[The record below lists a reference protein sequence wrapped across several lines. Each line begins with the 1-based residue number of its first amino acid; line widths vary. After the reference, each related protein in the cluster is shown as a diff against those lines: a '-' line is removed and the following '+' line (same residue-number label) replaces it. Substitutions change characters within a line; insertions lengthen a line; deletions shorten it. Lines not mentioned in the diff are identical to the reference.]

1 MKRLLLLTCV
11 LTAFLQADAQNF
23 NVGVTFQYYILKQVS
38 VDAST
43 IFPRGSYNYY
53 RVFDNN
59 WKFFSGGQSIVIGL
73 VAQLDYK
80 RFYGTFEPSF
90 ELNTYDYRV
99 SYPLTNNSDDIVS
112 FRTTYMQYDFPL
124 YAGYQ
129 FSTSNVLRFSLF
141 AGAEVVIPLTVNASF
156 GESAHGLNPY
166 DRYGLYDMRDV
177 IYNLNP
183 VYFNGLAGVAV
194 HFASLF
200 RVELR
205 YKQRLDTPGE
215 VYRASFHSVGLGLT
229 YYLPLRLLKQ
239 KVYYEN

>member
-1 MKRLLLLTCV
+1 MKRFVLITCI
-11 LTAFLQADAQNF
+11 LFASLCTEAQNF

-43 IFPRGSYNYY
+43 IFPAGSYNYY

-59 WKFFSGGQSIVIGL
+59 WKFFSGGQSIIIGL

-99 SYPLTNNSDDIVS
+99 SYPLTNTTEDIVS

-124 YAGYQ
+124 YVGYQ
-129 FSTSNVLRFSLF
+129 FSTSNVLRFSVF
-141 AGAEVVIPLTVNASF
+141 AGAEAVIPMVINTSF
-156 GESAHGLNPY
+156 GESASGLNPY
-166 DRYGLYDMRDV
+166 DRYGLYDMKNI
-177 IYNLNP
+177 IYNTHP
-183 VYFNGLAGVAV
+183 VYFNGLGGVAV

-205 YKQRLDTPGE
+205 YKQRLDTPGS
-215 VYRASFHSVGLGLT
+215 VYKATFHSVGFGLT